1 LALTPDKKAL
11 VTADSAGTVKVW
23 DVDRRKE
30 LHKISAHKQKI
41 TAVAIS
47 RDGARFATTGA
58 DNVVKLWDR
67 ATGKE
72 LRQWDLHMPILT
84 GSGELRAFV
93 NTLAFTPDGKHL
105 ALGNT
110 DATLYLLDCP

>member
-1 LALTPDKKAL
+1 
-11 VTADSAGTVKVW
+11 
-23 DVDRRKE
+23 
-30 LHKISAHKQKI
+30 
-41 TAVAIS
+41 
-47 RDGARFATTGA
+47 
-58 DNVVKLWDR
+58 
-67 ATGKE
+67 
-72 LRQWDLHMPILT
+72 MPILT